1 MQISRSESY
10 LFFNVSELEL
20 KVKDHVHF
28 KKRRKGGFGI
38 RCRDTSRWAQERP
51 AEELGSMQETRQD

>member
-1 MQISRSESY
+1 M
-10 LFFNVSELEL
+10 FFNVSELEL